1 MAATTIR
8 ADTTERHVNKYT
20 NRNPVHRLSLGRFY
34 DAVAAELRSIAP
46 RTVLDFGCGEGF
58 ILDMMAARDVQLPDY
73 EGVDLRADALSAA
86 HERWPQKNFTHA
98 NLFDAAFDS
107 KTYHTVMAL
116 EVLEHVFEPE
126 KVLQR
131 LVAMSEQHLLL
142 TVPNEPWFQLMNLV
156 RGRDFI
162 RLGNH
167 PEHIN
172 HWNAGTFAEF
182 VSPFAEVVSVKT
194 RFPFVILTARPR

>member
-1 MAATTIR
+1 
-8 ADTTERHVNKYT
+8 
-20 NRNPVHRLSLGRFY
+20 
-34 DAVAAELRSIAP
+34 
-46 RTVLDFGCGEGF
+46 
-58 ILDMMAARDVQLPDY
+58 MMAAREIQLPDY
-73 EGVDLRADALSAA
+73 QGIDLRADAVSAA
-86 HERWPQKNFTHA
+86 RLRWPKHKFTHA
-98 NLFDAAFDS
+98 NLFDSAYDD

-131 LVAMSEQHLLL
+131 LVALSEQNLLL
-142 TVPNEPWFQLMNLV
+142 TVPNEPWFQLINLA

-172 HWNAGTFAEF
+172 HWNAKTFADF
-182 VSPFAEVVSVKT
+182 VSPFAEVVGVKT
-194 RFPFVILTARPR
+194 RFPFVILTASPR